1 MRVKHLIE
9 LLQKEVEK
17 DPSVAELRLVAE
29 FDCYG
34 SGTRK
39 DEVEDIKLVKLGFNK
54 DKRKYE
60 WEKPSDT
67 KFIYLD
73 IWPLHTDGSIPEH
86 IYA

>member
-34 SGTRK
+34 STRE
-39 DEVEDIKLVKLGFNK
+39 DEVQDIKLVRSEYNASRNTYVW
-54 DKRKYE
+54 DKPDGR
-60 WEKPSDT
+60 
-67 KFIYLD
+67 FLCID
-73 IWPLHTDGSIPEH
+73 IWPLHTDGSVPKH
-86 IYA
+86 IYE

>member
-34 SGTRK
+34 STRE
-39 DEVEDIKLVKLGFNK
+39 DEVQDIKLVRSDWNETRRGYVW
-54 DKRKYE
+54 DK
-60 WEKPSDT
+60 PDG
-67 KFIYLD
+67 KFLSID
-73 IWPLHTDGSIPEH
+73 IWPLHSDGSVPKH
-86 IYA
+86 TYD